1 MNPPARRGLVAEIGR
16 FVRANLASTIASG
29 VEYVLVTGLVIFHV
43 HYLYAASAGAAT
55 GAIIDFS
62 LKRHW
67 AFDRAAKASVHH
79 EGLRYLVVSA
89 ASLGLNVALSYALV
103 DGLHLPAVPGVI
115 AASLVVGFAWNYP
128 LHRLYVF
135 RTARRFPE
143 PVLGRPDRRA
153 SLGERLDRGDRTPQE
168 SRP

>member
-29 VEYVLVTGLVIFHV
+29 VEYVLVTGLVIAHA
-43 HYLYAASAGAAT
+43 HYLYAATAGAVT

-67 AFDRAAKASVHH
+67 AFDRTVKSAVHH
-79 EGLRYLVVSA
+79 EGLRYLAVSA
-89 ASLGLNVALSYALV
+89 TSLGLNLALSYALV
-103 DGLHLPAVPGVI
+103 DGLRLPAVPGVI

-135 RTARRFPE
+135 RAARRFPE
-143 PVLGRPDRRA
+143 PVLGRPERRA
-153 SLGERLDRGDRTPQE
+153 SLGDRLDAGDRAAHE
-168 SRP
+168 GRP

>member
-1 MNPPARRGLVAEIGR
+1 MSPPARRGLVAEIGR

-29 VEYVLVTGLVIFHV
+29 VEYVLVTGLVLAHA
-43 HYLYAASAGAAT
+43 HYLYAATAGAAT

-67 AFDRAAKASVHH
+67 AFDRASKAAVHR
-79 EGLRYLVVSA
+79 EGLRYLVVSV
-89 ASLGLNVALSYALV
+89 ASLALNVALSYALV

-115 AASLVVGFAWNYP
+115 AASLVVGFSWNYP

-135 RTARRFPE
+135 RAARRFPE
-143 PVLGRPDRRA
+143 PVLGHSERRA
-153 SLGERLDRGDRTPQE
+153 SLGERLDGGDHAAQE
-168 SRP
+168 GRS